1 MGTVAEPV
9 GGVMSASAP
18 GGCDNPGMFAAP
30 SPLPRTAPAG
40 RRALALAAAALLLP
54 AADAWAQPAP
64 GPADETGIPA
74 GADAATEEADGDAGP
89 FPGVRDTSGCPHR
102 STPPKAVTT
111 SEAPAP
117 DGAPAPLPVPAD
129 PVGGPRMA
137 GCGVIAGEGFAVPAE
152 LDASAWAVV
161 DLGEGTILAAKDPH
175 GRYRPASVIK
185 VLLAQVALREL
196 DLDRTVT
203 ATAADEAAEGSR
215 AGLVAGVDYPVRQ
228 LLLGL
233 LMNSGND
240 CGRALE
246 RTLGGSAAALD
257 KVNALAAEL
266 GATDTR
272 VRDVTGL
279 DAAGQSTSAVDLA
292 LFLRAGFADDRY
304 RELSA
309 TRLTEMPGDGAD
321 LPGFT
326 MSNDNQ
332 LLASGFDGALGGK
345 TGYTDDARHTFAGVA
360 ERGGRR
366 LGVVLLDSPATEAR
380 PWQQAA
386 ALLEA
391 GFAAP
396 EARVGDLDE
405 RAAAAAPE
413 PDPAARQWARDHE
426 RAREA
431 SAASAADRT
440 GARAGLIALGIGAVL
455 GLAGVLTFRAGS
467 RRRRR

>member
-1 MGTVAEPV
+1 
-9 GGVMSASAP
+9 
-18 GGCDNPGMFAAP
+18 MFAAP

-54 AADAWAQPAP
+54 AADAWAQPAATADP
-64 GPADETGIPA
+64 GAAPAAAE
-74 GADAATEEADGDAGP
+74 GAAGDAGP

-102 STPPKAVTT
+102 STPPKAVTA

-137 GCGVIAGEGFAVPAE
+137 GCGVIAGEGFAVPDGI
-152 LDASAWAVV
+152 DASAWAVV

-215 AGLVAGVDYPVRQ
+215 AGLVAGVDYQVRQ

-246 RTLGGSAAALD
+246 RTLGGRGEALR

-366 LGVVLLDSPATEAR
+366 LGVVLLDSPAAEAR

-396 EARVGDLDE
+396 GARVGDLDE
-405 RAAAAAPE
+405 RAAAAAP
-413 PDPAARQWARDHE
+413 DPAARRWARDHE

-431 SAASAADRT
+431 SAASAADRA
-440 GARAGLIALGIGAVL
+440 GARAGLIALGIGAAL
-455 GLAGVLTFRAGS
+455 GLAGALTFRAGS